1 MEAKLTVLKVNF
13 EANFEQIFNLERNI
27 GKIRDA
33 DLRNKLRDLKIF
45 ECLSAEKATPHF
57 LNIAKKSKASDS
69 IANIKND
76 ASVDF
81 HNEDARARHIV
92 EFYSN
97 LYKDDPTV
105 SGDIE
110 TFLGPEL
117 CATPQIRASKLSQEE
132 ATTLDQPLSIEEL
145 DKSLKQVNMKS
156 APGIDGYSYRFIS
169 KFWGIFRVPLY
180 ECAVE
185 SLESGTLPTFF
196 STAQIKIIPKKG
208 DTSKIKN
215 WRPISLLSNFYKII
229 SRLINNRLKKICNRT
244 ISRAQK
250 GFNQSRQLHEAI
262 INALENINF
271 CKKNK
276 INGAMLSVDMAKA
289 FDSVAHS
296 YLEKVYNFFGFGER
310 IRKWLKAIGTER
322 CAVILLENGKVSDS
336 FDLKRGTAQGDSPS
350 PFLYNL
356 AAQILIWKIELD
368 PNIKGVHPG
377 GINGLQRD
385 PDQVLNSDYFAYESN
400 YETSKN
406 ESFADDANNFLLLD
420 FDAMLALKTVL
431 ADFKKLSGLEC
442 NIEKSFVMRIGDT
455 SAPIDQRVV
464 ELGFPFTEEITV
476 LGFVLRN
483 DENYVLKNFEK
494 ISGNISNIIRFWE
507 RFNLS
512 LPGKIAIYKTLLV
525 PQINFIASI
534 LTPPERVLREIEE
547 CMEKF
552 VLKGIKIA
560 KKRAY
565 EEVKNG
571 GLGMFDLK
579 KFITALQCSW
589 IKRACVTNDNW
600 KLTLKN
606 LGNGNVLDCHLGGTE
621 NLGTAL
627 KNILSSYRILRTYFP
642 KYQNNFLKDK
652 LFNNPNY
659 GGGRHQ
665 QVKFDEIFFGF
676 ARFNAHSNAI
686 ANLRWEN
693 LLINGEFTSE
703 QEFEH
708 MAGFSVSRAQYTQ
721 LKNCFKRHFKP
732 DCIEAPTDIDTFF
745 RRIKKGSK
753 WYRKVMEY
761 VPDAKNKFRGMQQVK
776 SYCKTTGTEFVSE
789 KISSDNLKGWN
800 IFCFPNRFKVFLFKY
815 YNNILGTANRV
826 AHFSG
831 VLIL

>member
-1 MEAKLTVLKVNF
+1 
-13 EANFEQIFNLERNI
+13 
-27 GKIRDA
+27 
-33 DLRNKLRDLKIF
+33 
-45 ECLSAEKATPHF
+45 
-57 LNIAKKSKASDS
+57 
-69 IANIKND
+69 
-76 ASVDF
+76 
-81 HNEDARARHIV
+81 
-92 EFYSN
+92 
-97 LYKDDPTV
+97 
-105 SGDIE
+105 
-110 TFLGPEL
+110 
-117 CATPQIRASKLSQEE
+117 
-132 ATTLDQPLSIEEL
+132 
-145 DKSLKQVNMKS
+145 MKS

-180 ECAVE
+180 ECAAE

-250 GFNQSRQLHEAI
+250 GFNQSRQLHEVI

-368 PNIKGVHPG
+368 LNIKGVYPG
-377 GINGLQRD
+377 GINGPQIDPEPLRD
-385 PDQVLNSDYFAYESN
+385 PDQALNIDYFAYESN
-400 YETSKN
+400 FETSKN
-406 ESFADDANNFLLLD
+406 ESFADDANNFLLLE

-442 NIEKSFVMRIGDT
+442 NIDKSFVMRIGDT

-494 ISGNISNIIRFWE
+494 ISGKIANIIRFWD

-579 KFITALQCSW
+579 KIY
-589 IKRACVTNDNW
+589 
-600 KLTLKN
+600 
-606 LGNGNVLDCHLGGTE
+606 NG
-621 NLGTAL
+621 
-627 KNILSSYRILRTYFP
+627 
-642 KYQNNFLKDK
+642 
-652 LFNNPNY
+652 
-659 GGGRHQ
+659 
-665 QVKFDEIFFGF
+665 
-676 ARFNAHSNAI
+676 I
-686 ANLRWEN
+686 A
-693 LLINGEFTSE
+693 
-703 QEFEH
+703 
-708 MAGFSVSRAQYTQ
+708 V
-721 LKNCFKRHFKP
+721 
-732 DCIEAPTDIDTFF
+732 
-745 RRIKKGSK
+745 
-753 WYRKVMEY
+753 
-761 VPDAKNKFRGMQQVK
+761 
-776 SYCKTTGTEFVSE
+776 
-789 KISSDNLKGWN
+789 
-800 IFCFPNRFKVFLFKY
+800 
-815 YNNILGTANRV
+815 
-826 AHFSG
+826 
-831 VLIL
+831 